1 MKAKNELLQFV
12 AGVVML
18 VVGLYIF
25 SQKVIVSSGFFG
37 GGLTIGGFRM
47 NSGLII
53 VPLIAGIVWMFVSD
67 AFGAKVLTVFG
78 VLIII
83 VSIIMSTSIHLATM
97 TLYEWV
103 LILVLIFGGA
113 GFVAKVLF
121 ASNGSSRGRKK
132 EQETKDVEAIEV
144 KTSAD
149 YVEEEI
155 QKIRD
160 ERDDK

>member
-12 AGVVML
+12 AGIVML

-37 GGLTIGGFRM
+37 GSLSIGGFHL
-47 NSGLII
+47 NTGLII

-67 AFGAKVLTVFG
+67 AFGAKILTVAG

-83 VSIIMSTSIHLATM
+83 VSVIMSTHIHLTTM

-121 ASNGSSRGRKK
+121 ASDSPAKERRRGKPQHTEK
-132 EQETKDVEAIEV
+132 LEN
-144 KTSAD
+144 KTSVD
-149 YVEEEI
+149 YIEEEL

-160 ERDDK
+160 NK

>member
-37 GGLTIGGFRM
+37 GGLTIGGFHM

-53 VPLIAGIVWMFVSD
+53 IPLIAGIVWMFVSD
-67 AFGAKVLTVFG
+67 AFGAKILTVFG

-83 VSIIMSTSIHLATM
+83 VSIIMSTSIRLSTM

-121 ASNGSSRGRKK
+121 ASNTSPKGRKK
-132 EQETKDVEAIEV
+132 EQETKDIEAIEV

-149 YVEEEI
+149 YVEEELR
-155 QKIRD
+155 KIRD

>member
-37 GGLTIGGFRM
+37 GGLTIGGFHM

-83 VSIIMSTSIHLATM
+83 VSIIMSTSIRLSTM

-121 ASNGSSRGRKK
+121 ASNGSPKGRKK

-149 YVEEEI
+149 YVEEEL
-155 QKIRD
+155 QKIRE
-160 ERDDK
+160 ERNDK